1 MKKPSTKTKQ
11 TDETNNEADETET
24 HVEVIE
30 VEVGSG
36 DESGEEVTE
45 EVVTTTIKAKTTKP
59 VESIES
65 KVEEK
70 MEEKKVVKQA
80 TIEKQASITE
90 PETATIEVTEEHK
103 VVIKQATIEKQASA
117 DTQKVEQSDE
127 KSSVANEGEQAAPAK
142 KQASVEEE
150 EEEEEEEVEEEEVE
164 EEMTTTTTT
173 TETKAGQHESSVSN
187 ETKAEKSSETVTVET
202 KQQEVTDSLAQL
214 KLTES
219 AGNEKAT
226 APGDDSSEVPRRA
239 SIIAAPIP
247 KTVPIQQTAPMQQA
261 ALVQQAPYD
270 GSAPPPMAT
279 PAPPK
284 RIMYGSP
291 QPQSHPQSHYIQP
304 NTFSQPP
311 KPTHQT
317 YYVPTAAPVS
327 YATQPPPPANTY
339 AQIPQENIRN
349 QLQEIVSDIDR
360 AVEEQKIFN
369 YVPPQNI
376 QSTISQ
382 NNSTEVFKKSTTSSI
397 LQKPSYFYQVRER

>member
-1 MKKPSTKTKQ
+1 MSLKKPSAQ
-11 TDETNNEADETET
+11 TEETSNGADETET

-59 VESIES
+59 VES
-65 KVEEK
+65 VQTEEK
-70 MEEKKVVKQA
+70 TVVKQA
-80 TIEKQASITE
+80 TIEKQASVAE
-90 PETATIEVTEEHK
+90 PEIATVEEQERK
-103 VVIKQATIEKQASA
+103 VVVKQATIEKQASV
-117 DTQKVEQSDE
+117 DTQKTEKVEE
-127 KSSVANEGEQAAPAK
+127 KATVTVEKEGSATVK

-150 EEEEEEEVEEEEVE
+150 EEEEVEEEEE
-164 EEMTTTTTT
+164 EEEEEEVTTTTTT
-173 TETKAGQHESSVSN
+173 TTATKQESVAN
-187 ETKAEKSSETVTVET
+187 EAKTEKSSETVTVET

-219 AGNEKAT
+219 AQNEKPKAI
-226 APGDDSSEVPRRA
+226 ADDSSDVPRRA

-247 KTVPIQQTAPMQQA
+247 QTVPIQQTTSMQQA
-261 ALVQQAPYD
+261 TLVQQAPYT
-270 GSAPPPMAT
+270 GGAPYAGGASPSMAIHPPPA
-279 PAPPK
+279 K
-284 RIMYGSP
+284 VIFG
-291 QPQSHPQSHYIQP
+291 QPHAEPYQGHYIQP

-311 KPTHQT
+311 KRQSPAPT
-317 YYVPTAAPVS
+317 S
-327 YATQPPPPANTY
+327 YATQSPLSNTY

-369 YVPPQNI
+369 YVPPQNY
-376 QSTISQ
+376 QSAMSQ

-397 LQKPSYFYQVRER
+397 LQQPSYFYQVRCVEWCCFQELTF